1 MDKESILVL
10 LILIIG
16 LGVLAQSFHNF
27 NRAEQYYERALLKR
41 NQSCERYQMYVP
53 YNATPDKAPL
63 GIYFHKKY
71 YIVWMEGRD
80 IKSIASNDN
89 HEVCHHLD
97 ANQTEHFCGWYINQS
112 HI

>member
-1 MDKESILVL
+1 MDKEGFWMLMILLV
-10 LILIIG
+10 G
-16 LGVLAQSFHNF
+16 LGALGQSFTNLKV
-27 NRAEQYYERALLKR
+27 AEQYYEKSLLKY

-53 YNATPDKAPL
+53 FNATPDKAPL

-71 YIVWMEGRD
+71 YTTWLEGRD

-89 HEVCHHLD
+89 HEVCHHLV
-97 ANQTEHFCGWYINQS
+97 ANKTEHFCGWYINQS